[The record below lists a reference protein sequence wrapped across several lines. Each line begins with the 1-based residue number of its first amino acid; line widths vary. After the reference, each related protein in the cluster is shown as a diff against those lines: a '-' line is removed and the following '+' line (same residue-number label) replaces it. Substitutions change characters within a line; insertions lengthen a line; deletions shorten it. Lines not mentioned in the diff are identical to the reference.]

1 MVKSASGARLIQR
14 PPVALCTG
22 WGSSPTSRPACTTC
36 LRLRLDLMVGGQDL
50 VSPGEQGTPLGLT
63 LRLVLAPR
71 QEYLEVSR

>member
-1 MVKSASGARLIQR
+1 MRVPPHLVVGDGEERLGSPPDTAST
-14 PPVALCTG
+14 P
-22 WGSSPTSRPACTTC
+22 RPACTTC